1 MQLARPLT
9 EYIHMMLL
17 TVPLLVLYVFLS
29 RQGTKTAPNERLAV
43 ALILIWIPLYKVEPA
58 FANHMSLDSSLSD
71 LYLAAPYLCAMFA
84 IWAMLV
90 VTGNLI
96 GVRSLS
102 ARDLFE
108 AISASAAQ

>member
-29 RQGTKTAPNERLAV
+29 RQGIKTAPNERLAV
-43 ALILIWIPLYKVEPA
+43 ALILIWVPLCPPLFKVEPA
-58 FANHMSLDSSLSD
+58 FANHMSLDSSLTD
-71 LYLAAPYLCAMFA
+71 LYLAAPYLYAMFA
-84 IWAMLV
+84 MWAMLV

-108 AISASAAQ
+108 AI

>member
-1 MQLARPLT
+1 
-9 EYIHMMLL
+9 
-17 TVPLLVLYVFLS
+17 
-29 RQGTKTAPNERLAV
+29 
-43 ALILIWIPLYKVEPA
+43 
-58 FANHMSLDSSLSD
+58 
-71 LYLAAPYLCAMFA
+71 MFA